1 MAALWCIVF
10 AMNTDRPLRVLVVD
24 DHPAVRA
31 GVCAL
36 VEAEPGLV
44 ALEAVGDSF
53 AVAPAVYAQRPD
65 VVVLDYQLPGIDGL
79 TLCREL
85 RQGVLAPAVI
95 IYSAFTE
102 RDMIV
107 PAHVAGAGAII
118 DKATA
123 PRELTLAIR
132 QVASSASLLPTPTHA
147 ELSAVGHRLS
157 AIEQALLA
165 LIVDGTPPG
174 SIAIALGLD
183 RRDIDTLID
192 GLLARLVVRG
202 QFA

>member
-1 MAALWCIVF
+1 M
-10 AMNTDRPLRVLVVD
+10 
-24 DHPAVRA
+24 
-31 GVCAL
+31 
-36 VEAEPGLV
+36 
-44 ALEAVGDSF
+44 ALEPVGDSF
-53 AVAPAVYAQRPD
+53 AVAPAVHAQRPD
-65 VVVLDYQLPGIDGL
+65 VVVLDYQLPGLDGL

-85 RQGVLAPAVI
+85 RRSVLAPAVI

-107 PAHVAGAGAII
+107 PARVAGAAAII

-132 QVASSASLLPTPTHA
+132 QVASGASLLPTPSDA
-147 ELSAVGHRLS
+147 DLSAAGHRLS
-157 AIEQALLA
+157 GVEHALLA
-165 LIVDGTPPG
+165 LLVDETPPG
-174 SIAIALGLD
+174 AIATALRLD
-183 RRDIDTLID
+183 PRDIGALVD